1 MRPSDQ
7 REELHTSKDSIA
19 LQVIQTS
26 SPQAV
31 REDLAL
37 SGKRQERVDTP
48 NQQWIISTT
57 ATFLDS
63 ISKTYDNSSS
73 IISFLFPCCIHYNPV
88 EEMIKYSNKN
98 RPLFADSTSSYASDY
113 LRENL
118 VNPKYLQSKP
128 PTLNLTKQTK

>member
-1 MRPSDQ
+1 
-7 REELHTSKDSIA
+7 
-19 LQVIQTS
+19 
-26 SPQAV
+26 
-31 REDLAL
+31 LAL
-37 SGKRQERVDTP
+37 TGKRQEQVDMQ
-48 NQQWIISTT
+48 NQPWIISII

-63 ISKTYDNSSS
+63 ISKTYDNPSK

-98 RPLFADSTSSYASDY
+98 RPLFSDSTSSYASDF

-128 PTLNLTKQTK
+128 PALNLTKQTK